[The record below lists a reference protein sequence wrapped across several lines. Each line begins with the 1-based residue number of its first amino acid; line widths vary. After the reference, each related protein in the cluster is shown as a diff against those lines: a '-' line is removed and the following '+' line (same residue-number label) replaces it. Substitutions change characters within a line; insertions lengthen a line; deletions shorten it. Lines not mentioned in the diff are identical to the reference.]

1 MHSKDRSPSS
11 QGPSL
16 PAASDYERASAH
28 LAAIVQSS
36 EDAIVGKTLD
46 GIVTSWN
53 GGAERLFG
61 WTAEEMIGQPILKI
75 IPEHLQHEESIILGK
90 LRAGERI
97 ERYETLR
104 QHKSGRR
111 LEVSLTVSPVRDRS
125 GAIVGAAKIVHD
137 ITGRRRAER
146 KAEEEARAWETLSRV
161 GQAVAAQLE
170 LERVVQAVTDA
181 AREISGAEFGA
192 FFYNVTSEGRE
203 SYSLYTLSG
212 APREAFSRFAMP
224 RATAVFGPT
233 YRGER
238 IVRSDDI
245 RADPRYGKM
254 PPHHGMPEGHLPV
267 RSYLGVPVISRTG
280 DVIGGLFL
288 GHPQPGVFTER
299 SERLA
304 AAIAS
309 QAAIAMDNAKLFQ
322 DLRSREAELHRLASE
337 REQFLESERAARSE
351 AERLSHMKDEFLAT
365 LSHELRT
372 PLNAIQGWTTV
383 LMQTPRSNDDTQA
396 LQTIDRNVRAQA
408 RIIDDLL
415 DMSRIVSGKIH
426 LEVQPLHLHD
436 VIEAALDAVRQS
448 AEARKI
454 RLHTLL
460 DSSIGLV
467 RGDANRLQQVLWNL
481 LSNAVKFT
489 PAGGRISVVLERVN
503 SHVEIV
509 VEDTGSGIRAE
520 FLPFVFDR
528 FRQADSTIT
537 RRHRGLG
544 IGLSI
549 VKNLVE
555 MHGGSVRVKS
565 PGENQGST
573 FIVALPVSHVRVEE
587 PRSGPELTVTRDPL
601 DSAELPR
608 LDGVRVLVVDDEPDG
623 RALIARILE
632 GRGAQPSCAASAAEA
647 LECCERE
654 HFDVLLSDI
663 GMPDM
668 DGYELIRRLR
678 ARIPSTARD
687 RLAAVAVT
695 AYARAEDRQRSL
707 LAGYQMH
714 LAKPIEARELVAGIA
729 NLLRLSR

>member
-1 MHSKDRSPSS
+1 VNEDQDFDRV
-11 QGPSL
+11 
-16 PAASDYERASAH
+16 SAR
-28 LAAIVQSS
+28 LAAIVECS
-36 EDAIVGKTLD
+36 EDAIVGKTLE

-53 GGAERLFG
+53 AAAERVFG
-61 WTAEEMIGQPILKI
+61 WTAAEMIGQPILKL
-75 IPEHLQHEESIILGK
+75 IPEHLQHEEGVILAK
-90 LRAGERI
+90 LRGGERI
-97 ERYETLR
+97 DRYETVR
-104 QHKSGRR
+104 QHKSGRL
-111 LEVSLTVSPVRDRS
+111 LEISLTVSPVRDRS
-125 GAIVGAAKIVHD
+125 GKVVGAAKIAHD
-137 ITGRRRAER
+137 ITARRRAER
-146 KAEEEARAWETLSRV
+146 KATEEARAWETLSRV
-161 GQAVAAQLE
+161 AQAVAAQLE
-170 LERVVQAVTDA
+170 LERIVQLVTDA
-181 AREISGAEFGA
+181 ATEISGAKFGA
-192 FFYNVTSEGRE
+192 FFYNVTSDGQE
-203 SYSLYTLSG
+203 SYSLYALSG
-212 APREAFSRFAMP
+212 ASREAFSEFAMP
-224 RATAVFGPT
+224 RATPLFGPT
-233 YRGER
+233 YRGES
-238 IVRSDDI
+238 IVRSDDVL
-245 RADPRYGKM
+245 ADPRYGKM
-254 PPHHGMPEGHLPV
+254 SPHHGMPEGHLRV
-267 RSYLGVPVISRTG
+267 RSYLGVPVLSGAGT
-280 DVIGGLFL
+280 VIGGLFL
-288 GHPQPGVFTER
+288 GHPEPAVFTER
-299 SERLA
+299 SERLV

-322 DLRSREAELHRLASE
+322 DLRSREAELQRLAGE

-372 PLNAIQGWTTV
+372 PLNAIQGWTAV
-383 LMQTPRSNDDTQA
+383 LMQSPRANEDTQA

-415 DMSRIVSGKIH
+415 DMSRIVSGKVH

-436 VIEAALDAVRQS
+436 VIQAALDAVRQS
-448 AEARKI
+448 AEAKKI

-573 FIVALPVSHVRVEE
+573 FIVALPVSHVRAEE
-587 PRSGPELTVTRDPL
+587 PRSGPERTVTRDPL
-601 DSAELPR
+601 DGVDLPR

-632 GRGAQPSCAASAAEA
+632 GRGARPLCAASAAEA
-647 LECCERE
+647 LEHCERE

-678 ARIPSTARD
+678 ARVPGTERD

-714 LAKPIEARELVAGIA
+714 LAKPIEARELIAGIA

>member
-1 MHSKDRSPSS
+1 MSE
-11 QGPSL
+11 
-16 PAASDYERASAH
+16 YERASAD
-28 LAAIVQSS
+28 LAAIVECS
-36 EDAIVGKTLD
+36 EDAIVGKTLQ
-46 GIVTSWN
+46 GVVTSWN
-53 GGAERLFG
+53 GAAERLFG
-61 WTAEEMIGQPILKI
+61 WTAAEMIGQPILKI
-75 IPEHLQHEESIILGK
+75 IPERLQYEESVILGK
-90 LRAGERI
+90 LRSGERI
-97 ERYETLR
+97 ERYETVR
-104 QHKSGRR
+104 QHKSGRQI
-111 LEVSLTVSPVRDRS
+111 EISLTVSPVRDRG
-125 GAIVGAAKIVHD
+125 GAVVGAAKIAHD
-137 ITGRRRAER
+137 ITARRRAER

-170 LERVVQAVTDA
+170 LEPIVQAVTDA
-181 AREISGAEFGA
+181 AREISGAAFGA
-192 FFYNVTSEGRE
+192 FFYNVTSEGQP
-203 SYSLYTLSG
+203 SYSLFSLSG
-212 APREAFSRFAMP
+212 ATREAFAKFPMP
-224 RATAVFGPT
+224 RATGVFGPT
-233 YRGER
+233 YRGEG

-245 RADPRYGKM
+245 RADPRYGKT
-254 PPHHGMPEGHLPV
+254 PPHFGMPEGHPPV

-280 DVIGGLFL
+280 EVIGALFF
-288 GHPQPGVFTER
+288 GHPEPGVFTER
-299 SERLA
+299 SEGLV

-322 DLRSREAELHRLASE
+322 ELRDRQAELNRLASE
-337 REQFLESERAARSE
+337 REQFLASERAARSE
-351 AERLSHMKDEFLAT
+351 AEHLSHMKDEFLAT

-383 LMQTPRSNDDTQA
+383 LLQTQRSREDTQA

-448 AEARKI
+448 AEGKKI

-509 VEDTGSGIRAE
+509 VEDTGMGIRAE

-544 IGLSI
+544 LGLSI

-573 FIVALPVSHVRVEE
+573 FVVALPISHVRAE
-587 PRSGPELTVTRDPL
+587 PRSGPELAVARDPL
-601 DSAELPR
+601 DAVELPR

-632 GRGAQPSCAASAAEA
+632 GRGAQPACAASATEA
-647 LECCERE
+647 LECFERE

-678 ARIPSTARD
+678 ARTPSTDRD
-687 RLAAVAVT
+687 RFAAVAVT

-714 LAKPIEARELVAGIA
+714 LAKPIEARELIAGIA